1 MEVGLRSAG
10 KVMLELSLSGM
21 SAIVPVAVVLC
32 SGSEVSDVSETCFL
46 VSLNCAVVCL
56 GWH

>member
-32 SGSEVSDVSETCFL
+32 LRSEVSDVSETCFL